1 MNGCGWTSRIIHG
14 TQPSDLGLTSRAS
27 AGLGAGALEGLMRTK
42 GWQGAEMAGLA
53 GRFRTPRA
61 TDAREGTRWFAERCG
76 GANGR
81 AIRRNGS
88 EADGTG

>member
-1 MNGCGWTSRIIHG
+1 M
-14 TQPSDLGLTSRAS
+14 
-27 AGLGAGALEGLMRTK
+27 EGLMRTK

-53 GRFRTPRA
+53 GRSRTPRA
-61 TDAREGTRWFAERCG
+61 TDAREGTRWFAERCE

-88 EADGTG
+88 EADVTGSFDRTGRKLMRLSAHQRRHAVGRDDYGRGGV